1 MAGMVVLLVF
11 LVLALLF
18 YIFLAVCFFAASIAM
33 YEEMGEG
40 RYYGE
45 KELTGEYSGSPTGEE
60 RQG

>member
-1 MAGMVVLLVF
+1 MAVMVVLLVL

-18 YIFLAVCFFAASIAM
+18 YIFLVVCFFAASIAM